1 MFAYF
6 QLFAYNLGRQN
17 EKQNFSTFITCM
29 HLDFAQIMAKQL
41 KVSKIF
47 ILGIYLPADYCKK
60 ESGRSV

>member
-6 QLFAYNLGRQN
+6 QLFAYNLGR
-17 EKQNFSTFITCM
+17 QNFSTFITCM